1 MSPWVRFVAGIL
13 VGCDS
18 HMVTVAG
25 AVAAAA
31 TWLLTRF
38 SYLLERIEAAGVI
51 LTGWLAM
58 ARAHN
63 SLTAAEAEAQFAADN
78 TNVLESVCLVII

>member
-31 TWLLTRF
+31 TWLSTRF
-38 SYLLERIEAAGVI
+38 ASLLERFRAAGMI
-51 LTGWLAM
+51 LSGWPAM
-58 ARAHN
+58 VRAHN
-63 SLTAAEAEAQFAADN
+63 SITAADAA
-78 TNVLESVCLVII
+78 VRKAPLAAVIARIRRSC